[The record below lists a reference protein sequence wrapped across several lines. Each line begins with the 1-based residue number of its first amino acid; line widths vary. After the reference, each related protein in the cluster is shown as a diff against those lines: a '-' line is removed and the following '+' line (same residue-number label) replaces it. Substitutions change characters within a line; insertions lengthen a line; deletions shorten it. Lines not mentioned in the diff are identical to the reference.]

1 MTSEQKNSV
10 LSLPIWKNK
19 VSLEA
24 IKGGM
29 TNQNFLVNDGPN
41 QYFVRL
47 GKDIPEHLIFR
58 QNEIS
63 VSKAASL
70 AGVSPKFV
78 HSEEGITVFEYIQS
92 TTYNADLIIK
102 NLDKI
107 IEVIK
112 KIHTTIP
119 QYLEG
124 QPPLFWVFHVIQ
136 HYANFLKPFQKKLSR
151 NYFF

>member
-70 AGVSPKFV
+70 ASVSPKLV

-92 TTYNADLIIK
+92 TTYNAD
-102 NLDKI
+102 
-107 IEVIK
+107 
-112 KIHTTIP
+112 
-119 QYLEG
+119 
-124 QPPLFWVFHVIQ
+124 
-136 HYANFLKPFQKKLSR
+136 
-151 NYFF
+151 

>member
-1 MTSEQKNSV
+1 MTSEQKNLV

-19 VSLEA
+19 VSIEVVT
-24 IKGGM
+24 GGM
-29 TNQNFLVNDGPN
+29 TNQNFLVKDGPN

-70 AGVSPKFV
+70 ASVSPKLV

-102 NLDKI
+102 NLDQI
-107 IEVIK
+107 IEIIK
-112 KIHTTIP
+112 KI
-119 QYLEG
+119 
-124 QPPLFWVFHVIQ
+124 
-136 HYANFLKPFQKKLSR
+136 LKIKLLR
-151 NYFF
+151 LK